1 MPSPAPY
8 VRVLQLGPT
17 GRVVK
22 KKKTGAQHGTREPHF
37 NETLNFELDLQQ
49 EASEVHSLVH
59 SSLFRT
65 SSEKSSDIYFYF
77 QLSVQLSVTEMQ
89 IALSR
94 L

>member
-1 MPSPAPY
+1 M
-8 VRVLQLGPT
+8 RVLQLGPT

-49 EASEVHSLVH
+49 ETSQVHSLVH
-59 SSLFRT
+59 CSLFHT
-65 SSEKSSDIYFYF
+65 CSEKSSDISTMYFYF